1 MRYPDTAMR
10 RSKREKKGTSLPTSF
25 QFSLMKIL
33 SSSCIILYDNNKF
46 GLFFHLDWLG
56 SQGHI
61 ITLPSV
67 CLGFFLVIASR
78 FREFA
83 ARQKT
88 TKGERERGGRL
99 LWLCVIVC
107 GAQQFFCVNE
117 SLCTPAGRGQ
127 GRENNARAD
136 PWQIL
141 HCSDSHELT
150 GRMNEGRRGGEEGRD
165 GFCSTGLLIDWLIDF
180 PMAHSPSVC
189 PSVCLSVLGNCSV
202 GWVQLM
208 HGCCADHPLFW

>member
-1 MRYPDTAMR
+1 MT
-10 RSKREKKGTSLPTSF
+10 
-25 QFSLMKIL
+25 
-33 SSSCIILYDNNKF
+33 IIYSDF
-46 GLFFHLDWLG
+46 FFHLDWLG

-61 ITLPSV
+61 ITLPSA

-88 TKGERERGGRL
+88 TKGERGRGGEGGL

-107 GAQQFFCVNE
+107 GAQFLVLLSQWMNH
-117 SLCTPAGRGQ
+117 AARRRRRRGQ

-136 PWQIL
+136 LWQIL

-150 GRMNEGRRGGEEGRD
+150 GRMNEGWRGGRAEAG
-165 GFCSTGLLIDWLIDF
+165 SAQQVDWLIDWSSDGTF
-180 PMAHSPSVC
+180 SACLSVWL
-189 PSVCLSVLGNCSV
+189 SVCLSVC
-202 GWVQLM
+202 
-208 HGCCADHPLFW
+208 PY